1 MLPHDKRQFLKPTAT
16 DVYMGSFIQNYEDFF
31 NLAFGQP
38 PFAYQQRIALN
49 TEMPALINVPTGA
62 GKTAAILG
70 AWLWRRLKHP
80 QSVGRRL
87 VYCLPMR
94 TLVEQTRDVTRNA
107 IAELEQAGITE
118 TGRFKVRVLMG
129 GDVDNE
135 WESEPEGECI
145 IIGTQDML
153 LSRALNRGYALSRF
167 KWPVHFGLLNNDCL
181 WVFDEVQ
188 LMSEGLA
195 ASTQLQALR
204 EKMKTF
210 GACRSLWMSAT
221 LDREWLE
228 TIDFREQVPTLEQVT
243 LSEDDRR
250 TPVLADRLH
259 ARKTL
264 APAPTGCRMPE
275 GLARF
280 ALEHHTAGTQ
290 TLIVVNR
297 VARARETFAALESEC
312 AKLSPPPELK
322 LIHSR
327 FRPHDRREW
336 TDFLKEKP
344 DANGAGR
351 IIVATQV
358 IEAGIDISSRLLVTD
373 LAPYASLV
381 QRFGRCNR
389 EGEPEEARVF
399 WVDRPLIK
407 KLEKLDS
414 KETLDEKEAV
424 QIARPYETESL
435 ETARKLLLGITSAA
449 PADLESIEY
458 HDPYTPAHYPR
469 RRDIIDLF
477 DTTPDLSGN
486 DIDISRWIRGGE
498 ERDCLVAWRA
508 GVGDGKALDRK
519 TTPLFRDELCPVP
532 IHEIRE
538 FLKNRAAFTWDTLGG
553 KRGEGAWREIKPE
566 ELRVGMMLLMD
577 ASAKGYDA
585 IYGWRGNDAPKKQ
598 PDVLPVAGEKPGHLD
613 AYASD
618 PRSFLSYVQT
628 LEAHSREA
636 RDAAEKILTLLT
648 DLNLDEMTRAEVIK
662 ATHHHDWGKAH
673 NVFQTTMR
681 KGLKNAPAE
690 IQNVPDLLAKT
701 LGSNRHERPYFRH
714 ELASALALLQTG
726 ASSLCAY
733 LAAAHHGKVRLSIRA
748 MPGEKKPDKPDIKFA
763 RGIHDGDSLP
773 ATPLG
778 GGVTTAPV
786 TALDLEPMLLG
797 SLTPDKHSWLD
808 LAINLREQFGVF
820 RLGYLEALVR
830 AADVR
835 ASRDPQV
842 VLHRRNTDDNE

>member
-1 MLPHDKRQFLKPTAT
+1 MTST
-16 DVYMGSFIQNYEDFF
+16 IENYDEFF
-31 NLAFGQP
+31 NLAFGQSSAQA
-38 PFAYQQRIALN
+38 PFAYQRRVALDV
-49 TEMPALINVPTGA
+49 EMPALINVPTGA

-70 AWLWRRLKHP
+70 AWLWRRLKMP

-94 TLVEQTRDVTRNA
+94 TLVEQTEKVAREA
-107 IAELEQAGITE
+107 ITNLEAEYRRAE
-118 TGRFKVRVLMG
+118 KSPPSVRVLMG

-135 WESEPEGECI
+135 WESEPESECV

-195 ASTQLQALR
+195 ASTQLQAMR

-210 GACRSLWMSAT
+210 GSCRSLWMSAT
-221 LDREWLE
+221 LDREWLK
-228 TIDFREQVPTLEQVT
+228 TIDFREDVPALEQVA

-250 TPVLADRLH
+250 APVLAKRLH
-259 ARKTL
+259 ARKDL
-264 APAPTGCRMPE
+264 APAPASCRMPE

-290 TLIVVNR
+290 TLLVVNR

-312 AKLSPPPELK
+312 AKLTPPPELK

-327 FRPHDRREW
+327 FRPHDRRGW
-336 TDFLKEKP
+336 TASLNEKP
-344 DANGAGR
+344 DADGAGR

-358 IEAGIDISSRLLVTD
+358 VEAGLDISSRLLITD

-381 QRFGRCNR
+381 QRMGRCNR
-389 EGEPEEARVF
+389 AGEHAGARVF

-407 KLEKLDS
+407 KLEKLGGKD
-414 KETLDEKEAV
+414 ELDEKEAANV
-424 QIARPYETESL
+424 ARPYEAESL

-449 PADLESIEY
+449 PADLESIEH

-469 RRDIIDLF
+469 RRDIVDLF

-486 DIDISRWIRGGE
+486 DIDISRWIRGGD

-508 GVGDGKALDRK
+508 GVGDGQSLDRN
-519 TTPLFRDELCPVP
+519 TTPLSRDELCPVP
-532 IHEIRE
+532 IHELRE
-538 FLKNRAAFTWDTLGG
+538 FLKTRTAFTWDTLGG
-553 KRGEGAWREIKPE
+553 KRGEGAWRAIKPE

-577 ASAKGYDA
+577 ANAKGYDA

-598 PDVLPVAGEKPGHLD
+598 PDVPPVFNAKAEQLN

-636 RDAAEKILTLLT
+636 RVAAENILNLLT
-648 DLNLDEMTRAEVIK
+648 DLDLDEATRAEVVK

-673 NVFQTTMR
+673 DVFQTTMR

-714 ELASALALLQTG
+714 ELASALALLQVG
-726 ASSLCAY
+726 ASDLCAY

-748 MPGEKKPDKPDIKFA
+748 MPGEKKPDKAEIKFA
-763 RGIHDGDSLP
+763 RGIHDGDPLP
-773 ATPLG
+773 AAPLG
-778 GGVTTAPV
+778 DGVMTEPV
-786 TALDLEPMLLG
+786 KLDLEPMLLG
-797 SLTPDKHSWLD
+797 SLAPDKHSWLD
-808 LAINLREQFGVF
+808 LAINLRERFGVF
-820 RLGYLEALVR
+820 RLAYLEALVR

-835 ASRDPQV
+835 ASKFPDEVKWRKQ
-842 VLHRRNTDDNE
+842 DDND

>member
-1 MLPHDKRQFLKPTAT
+1 MLPHGKRQFLQPTASGL
-16 DVYMGSFIQNYEDFF
+16 YMVLATENYEDFF
-31 NLAFGQP
+31 NLAFGKS
-38 PFAYQQRIALN
+38 PFAYQQRVAL
-49 TEMPALINVPTGA
+49 EAEIPALINVPTGA

-70 AWLWRRLKHP
+70 AWLWRRLKSP

-94 TLVEQTRDVTRNA
+94 TLVEQTRDVARKA
-107 IAELEQAGITE
+107 IEQFEQASVTRK
-118 TGRFKVRVLMG
+118 GRFKVHVLMG

-135 WESEPEGECI
+135 WESEPERECV

-195 ASTQLQALR
+195 ASTQLQAMR
-204 EKMKTF
+204 EKMDTF

-221 LDREWLE
+221 LDREWLK
-228 TIDFREQVPTLEQVT
+228 TIDFREQVPTLEQVV

-250 TPVLADRLH
+250 TPVLAKRLH
-259 ARKTL
+259 ARKAL

-290 TLIVVNR
+290 TLVVVNR
-297 VARARETFAALESEC
+297 VARARETFAALENEC

-327 FRPHDRREW
+327 FRPHDRRGW
-336 TDFLKEKP
+336 TDSLNEKL
-344 DANGAGR
+344 DADGAGR
-351 IIVATQV
+351 IMVATQV
-358 IEAGIDISSRLLVTD
+358 VEAGLDLSSRLLITD
-373 LAPYASLV
+373 LAPYSSLV

-389 EGEPEEARVF
+389 AGEYEEARVF
-399 WVDRPLIK
+399 WVDRPLVK
-407 KLEKLDS
+407 KQEKLGGKD
-414 KETLDEKEAV
+414 ELDEKEASAV
-424 QIARPYETESL
+424 ARPYEAENL

-449 PADLESIEY
+449 PADLESIEH

-469 RRDIIDLF
+469 RRDIVDLF

-486 DIDISRWIRGGE
+486 DIDISRWIRGGN
-498 ERDCLVAWRA
+498 ERDCLIAWRA
-508 GVGDGKALDRK
+508 GIGDGKALNGN
-519 TTPLFRDELCPVP
+519 TTPPFRDELCPVP
-532 IHEIRE
+532 IHEMRE
-538 FLKNRAAFTWDTLGG
+538 FLKTREAFTWDTLGG
-553 KRGEGAWREIKPE
+553 KRGEGAWRGVKPE
-566 ELRVGMMLLMD
+566 ELRVGMMLLAD
-577 ASAKGYDA
+577 TSAKGYDA
-585 IYGWRGNDAPKKQ
+585 LYGWRGTDAPKKQ
-598 PDVLPVAGEKPGHLD
+598 PDVPPILGKKPGQLN

-618 PRSFLSYVQT
+618 PRSFTSYVQT

-636 RDAAEKILTLLT
+636 RNAAEELLADLDLDAA
-648 DLNLDEMTRAEVIK
+648 TRAEVVK

-673 NVFQTTMR
+673 NEFQKTMR
-681 KGLKNAPAE
+681 KGLKHAPAD

-701 LGSNRHERPYFRH
+701 LGNNRHERPYLRH

-726 ASSLCAY
+726 ASDLCAY

-763 RGIHDGDSLP
+763 RGIYDGDSLP
-773 ATPLG
+773 ATALG
-778 GGVTTAPV
+778 NGVTTAPV

-797 SLTPDKHSWLD
+797 SLTPGKRSWLN

-820 RLGYLEALVR
+820 RLAYLEALVR

-842 VLHRRNTDDNE
+842 VLHRRKTDDSE

>member
-1 MLPHDKRQFLKPTAT
+1 MVLAT
-16 DVYMGSFIQNYEDFF
+16 ENYEDFF
-31 NLAFGQP
+31 NLAFGKS
-38 PFAYQQRIALN
+38 PFAYQQRVALEA
-49 TEMPALINVPTGA
+49 EMPALINVPTGA

-70 AWLWRRLKHP
+70 AWLWRRLKSP

-94 TLVEQTRDVTRNA
+94 TLVEQTRDVARKA
-107 IAELEQAGITE
+107 IEQVEQASVTRKS
-118 TGRFKVRVLMG
+118 RFKVHVLMG

-135 WESEPEGECI
+135 WESEPERECV

-195 ASTQLQALR
+195 ASTQLQAMR
-204 EKMKTF
+204 EKMDTF
-210 GACRSLWMSAT
+210 GASRSLWMSAT
-221 LDREWLE
+221 LDREWLK
-228 TIDFREQVPTLEQVT
+228 TIDFREQVPTLEQVA

-250 TPVLADRLH
+250 TPVLAKRLH
-259 ARKTL
+259 ASKSL
-264 APAPTGCRMPE
+264 APAPTVCRMPE

-280 ALEHHTAGTQ
+280 AVGHHTAGTQ
-290 TLIVVNR
+290 TLVVVNR
-297 VARARETFAALESEC
+297 VARAREMFEALENEC

-327 FRPHDRREW
+327 FRPHDRRGW
-336 TDFLKEKP
+336 TDSLNEKP

-358 IEAGIDISSRLLVTD
+358 VEAGLDLSSRLLITD

-389 EGEPEEARVF
+389 AGEYEEARVF
-399 WVDRPLIK
+399 WIDRPLVK
-407 KLEKLDS
+407 KQEKLGGKD
-414 KETLDEKEAV
+414 KLDEKEASAV
-424 QIARPYETESL
+424 ARPYEAGSL

-458 HDPYTPAHYPR
+458 HEPYTPGYYPR
-469 RRDIIDLF
+469 RRDIVDLF

-508 GVGDGKALDRK
+508 GVGDGKALNGN

-532 IHEIRE
+532 IHEMRE
-538 FLKNRAAFTWDTLGG
+538 FLKTREAFTWDTLGG
-553 KRGEGAWREIKPE
+553 KRGEGAWRGVKPE
-566 ELRVGMMLLMD
+566 ELRVGMMLVVD
-577 ASAKGYDA
+577 TSAKGYDPL
-585 IYGWRGNDAPKKQ
+585 YGWRGTDAPKKQ
-598 PDVLPVAGEKPGHLD
+598 PDVLPVPGKKPGQLN

-618 PRSFLSYVQT
+618 PRSFTSYVQT

-636 RDAAEKILTLLT
+636 RNAAEKLVT
-648 DLNLDEMTRAEVIK
+648 DLDLDDATRAEVVK

-673 NVFQTTMR
+673 AVFQTTMR
-681 KGLKNAPAE
+681 KGLKDAPAE
-690 IQNVPDLLAKT
+690 LQDVPDLLAKT
-701 LGSNRHERPYFRH
+701 LGNNRHERPYFRH
-714 ELASALALLQTG
+714 ELASALALLQSG
-726 ASSLCAY
+726 ASDLCAY

-748 MPGEKKPDKPDIKFA
+748 MPGEKKPDKPEIKFA
-763 RGIHDGDSLP
+763 RGIHDGDLLP
-773 ATPLG
+773 TTLLG
-778 GGVTTAPV
+778 DGVTTEPV
-786 TALDLEPMLLG
+786 SLDLEPMLLG

-820 RLGYLEALVR
+820 RLAYLEALVR

-835 ASRDPQV
+835 ASKFPQYV
-842 VLHRRNTDDNE
+842 EWRKQDDNG

>member
-1 MLPHDKRQFLKPTAT
+1 MVSA
-16 DVYMGSFIQNYEDFF
+16 IQNYEDFF
-31 NLAFGQP
+31 NLAFGKS
-38 PFAYQQRIALN
+38 PFAYQQRIALD
-49 TEMPALINVPTGA
+49 TKIPALVNAPTGA

-70 AWLWRRLKHP
+70 AWLWRRQKSP

-94 TLVEQTRDVTRNA
+94 TLVEQTEKVAREAIKNLEVEYKNA
-107 IAELEQAGITE
+107 EKSLPS
-118 TGRFKVRVLMG
+118 VHVLMG

-135 WESEPEGECI
+135 WESEPERECV

-195 ASTQLQALR
+195 ASTQLQAMR
-204 EKMKTF
+204 EKMGTF
-210 GACRSLWMSAT
+210 GVSRSLWMSAT
-221 LDREWLE
+221 LDREWLKS
-228 TIDFREQVPTLEQVT
+228 IDFHEHVPTMEQVA

-250 TPVLADRLH
+250 APVLAKRLH
-259 ARKTL
+259 AIKSL

-280 ALEHHTAGTQ
+280 AIEHHTAGTQ
-290 TLIVVNR
+290 TLVVVNR
-297 VARARETFAALESEC
+297 VARAREMFAALENEC

-327 FRPHDRREW
+327 FRPHDRRGW
-336 TDFLKEKP
+336 TDSLNEKP

-351 IIVATQV
+351 IVVATQV
-358 IEAGIDISSRLLVTD
+358 VEAGLDLSSRLLITD

-389 EGEPEEARVF
+389 AGEYEEARVF

-407 KLEKLDS
+407 KLEKLDG

-424 QIARPYETESL
+424 QVARPYEAESL

-469 RRDIIDLF
+469 RRDIVDLF

-508 GVGDGKALDRK
+508 GVDDGKALDRN

-532 IHEIRE
+532 IHEMRE
-538 FLKNRAAFTWDTLGG
+538 FLKTREAFTWDTLGG
-553 KRGEGAWREIKPE
+553 RRGEGAWRVVKPE
-566 ELRVGMMLLMD
+566 ELRVGMMLLSD

-585 IYGWRGNDAPKKQ
+585 LYGWRGTDAPKKQ
-598 PDVLPVAGEKPGHLD
+598 PDVPPVLGKKPGQLN

-618 PRSFLSYVQT
+618 PRSFTSYVQT

-636 RDAAEKILTLLT
+636 RNAAEKLVAEL
-648 DLNLDEMTRAEVIK
+648 DLDETTRAEVVK

-673 NVFQTTMR
+673 DVFQTTMR
-681 KGLKNAPAE
+681 KGLKGAPAGL
-690 IQNVPDLLAKT
+690 QDVPDMLAKT
-701 LGSNRHERPYFRH
+701 LGNNRHERPYFRH

-726 ASSLCAY
+726 ASDLCAY

-748 MPGEKKPDKPDIKFA
+748 MPGERKPDKPDIKFA
-763 RGIHDGDSLP
+763 RGVHDGDTLP
-773 ATPLG
+773 TTLLG
-778 GGVTTAPV
+778 DGVTTEPV
-786 TALDLEPMLLG
+786 RLDLEPMLLG
-797 SLTPDKHSWLD
+797 SLTPDRHSWLD

-820 RLGYLEALVR
+820 RLAYLEALVR

-842 VLHRRNTDDNE
+842 VLHRRNTDDSE

>member
-1 MLPHDKRQFLKPTAT
+1 MPKNLLSCGVKIT
-16 DVYMGSFIQNYEDFF
+16 VNSNYQDFF
-31 NLAFGQP
+31 QQIFRED
-38 PFAYQQRIALN
+38 PFAYQRRVALD
-49 TEMPALINVPTGA
+49 TEMPALIDVPTGA

-70 AWLWRRLKHP
+70 AWLWRRLKSP

-94 TLVEQTRDVTRNA
+94 TLVEQTRDVARKA
-107 IAELEQAGITE
+107 IEQVEQASVTGK
-118 TGRFKVRVLMG
+118 GRFKVHVLMG

-135 WESEPEGECI
+135 WESEPECECV

-195 ASTQLQALR
+195 ASTQLQAMR
-204 EKMKTF
+204 EKMDTF
-210 GACRSLWMSAT
+210 GASRSLWMSAT
-221 LDREWLE
+221 LDREWLK

-250 TPVLADRLH
+250 TPVLAKRLH
-259 ARKTL
+259 ASKAL
-264 APAPTGCRMPE
+264 APAPAGCRMPE

-280 ALEHHTAGTQ
+280 ALECHTAGTQ
-290 TLIVVNR
+290 TLVVVNR
-297 VARARETFAALESEC
+297 VARAREIFAALENEC

-327 FRPHDRREW
+327 FRPHDRRGW
-336 TDFLKEKP
+336 TDSLKEKP
-344 DANGAGR
+344 DADSAGR

-358 IEAGIDISSRLLVTD
+358 VEAGLDLSSRLLVTD

-389 EGEPEEARVF
+389 AGEYEEARVF

-407 KLEKLDS
+407 KLEKLDG

-424 QIARPYETESL
+424 QVARPYEAESL

-458 HDPYTPAHYPR
+458 HDLYTPAHYPR
-469 RRDIIDLF
+469 RRDIVDLF

-508 GVGDGKALDRK
+508 GVGDGKALSGDI
-519 TTPLFRDELCPVP
+519 TPLFRDELCPVP
-532 IHEIRE
+532 IHEMRE
-538 FLKNRAAFTWDTLGG
+538 FLKTREAFTWDTLGG
-553 KRGEGAWREIKPE
+553 SRGEGAWRGVKPE
-566 ELRVGMMLLMD
+566 ELRVGMMLLLD

-585 IYGWRGNDAPKKQ
+585 LYGWRGTDASKKQ
-598 PDVLPVAGEKPGHLD
+598 PDVLPVPDKKPGRLN

-618 PRSFLSYVQT
+618 PRSFTSYVQT

-636 RDAAEKILTLLT
+636 RNAAEELVA
-648 DLNLDEMTRAEVIK
+648 DLDLDEATRAEVVK

-673 NVFQTTMR
+673 DVFQTTMR
-681 KGLKNAPAE
+681 KGLKGAPAGL
-690 IQNVPDLLAKT
+690 QDVPDLLAKT
-701 LGSNRHERPYFRH
+701 LGNNRHERPYFRH
-714 ELASALALLQTG
+714 ELASALALLQIG
-726 ASSLCAY
+726 ASDLCAY

-748 MPGEKKPDKPDIKFA
+748 MPGEKKPDKPGIKFA
-763 RGIHDGDSLP
+763 RGIYDGDSLP
-773 ATPLG
+773 ATVLG
-778 GGVTTAPV
+778 DGVTTELV
-786 TALDLEPMLLG
+786 SLDLEPMLLG

-808 LAINLREQFGVF
+808 LAINLRERFGVF
-820 RLGYLEALVR
+820 RLAYLEALVR

-835 ASRDPQV
+835 ASKFPHDVKWRKQ
-842 VLHRRNTDDNE
+842 DDGD

>member
-1 MLPHDKRQFLKPTAT
+1 MVLPTE
-16 DVYMGSFIQNYEDFF
+16 NYEDFF
-31 NLAFGQP
+31 NLAFGKS
-38 PFAYQQRIALN
+38 PFAYQQRVALEA
-49 TEMPALINVPTGA
+49 EMPALINVPTGA

-70 AWLWRRLKHP
+70 AWLWRRLKSP

-94 TLVEQTRDVTRNA
+94 TLVEQTRDVARKA
-107 IAELEQAGITE
+107 IEQFEQASVTRK
-118 TGRFKVRVLMG
+118 GRFKVHVLMG

-135 WESEPEGECI
+135 WESEPERECV

-195 ASTQLQALR
+195 ASTQLQAMR
-204 EKMKTF
+204 EKMDTF
-210 GACRSLWMSAT
+210 GASRSLWMSAT
-221 LDREWLE
+221 LDREWLK
-228 TIDFREQVPTLEQVT
+228 TIDFREQVLTLEQVA

-250 TPVLADRLH
+250 MPVLAKRLH
-259 ARKTL
+259 ASKSL
-264 APAPTGCRMPE
+264 APTPAGCRMPE

-290 TLIVVNR
+290 TLVVVNR
-297 VARARETFAALESEC
+297 VARAREMFAALKNEC
-312 AKLSPPPELK
+312 AKLSSPPALT

-327 FRPHDRREW
+327 FRPYDRRGW
-336 TDFLKEKP
+336 TDSLNEKP

-358 IEAGIDISSRLLVTD
+358 VEAGLDLSSRLLITD
-373 LAPYASLV
+373 LAPYSSLV

-389 EGEPEEARVF
+389 AGEYEEARVF
-399 WVDRPLIK
+399 WVDRPLVK
-407 KLEKLDS
+407 KQEKLGD
-414 KETLDEKEAV
+414 KDELDEKEASAV
-424 QIARPYETESL
+424 ARPYEAESL

-458 HDPYTPAHYPR
+458 HEPYTPAYYPR
-469 RRDIIDLF
+469 RRDIVDLF

-508 GVGDGKALDRK
+508 GVGDGKALNGN

-532 IHEIRE
+532 IHEMRE
-538 FLKNRAAFTWDTLGG
+538 FLKTREAFTWDTLGG
-553 KRGEGAWREIKPE
+553 KRGEGAWRGVKPE
-566 ELRVGMMLLMD
+566 ELRVGMMLVVD
-577 ASAKGYDA
+577 TSAKGYDPL
-585 IYGWRGNDAPKKQ
+585 YGWRGTDAPKKQ
-598 PDVLPVAGEKPGHLD
+598 PDVLPVPGKKPGQLN

-618 PRSFLSYVQT
+618 PRSFTSYVQT

-636 RDAAEKILTLLT
+636 RNAAEKLVT
-648 DLNLDEMTRAEVIK
+648 DLDLDDTTRAEVVK

-673 NVFQTTMR
+673 DVFQTTMR
-681 KGLKNAPAE
+681 KGLKDAPAE
-690 IQNVPDLLAKT
+690 LQDVPDLLAKT
-701 LGSNRHERPYFRH
+701 LGNNRHERPYFRH
-714 ELASALALLQTG
+714 ELASALALLQSG
-726 ASSLCAY
+726 ASDLCAY

-748 MPGEKKPDKPDIKFA
+748 MPGEKKPDKPEVKFA
-763 RGIHDGDSLP
+763 RGIHDGDLLP
-773 ATPLG
+773 TTLLG
-778 GGVTTAPV
+778 DGVTTEPV
-786 TALDLEPMLLG
+786 RLDLEPMLLG
-797 SLTPDKHSWLD
+797 SLTPDRHSWLD

-820 RLGYLEALVR
+820 RLAYLEALVR

-835 ASRDPQV
+835 ASKFPQHV
-842 VLHRRNTDDNE
+842 EWRRQDDNG

>member
-1 MLPHDKRQFLKPTAT
+1 MASTIQTYDDFFRRAFAEAHAATDGPSPFDYQTRLALKP
-16 DVYMGSFIQNYEDFF
+16 
-31 NLAFGQP
+31 
-38 PFAYQQRIALN
+38 AL
-49 TEMPALINVPTGA
+49 PALVNVPTGA
-62 GKTAAILG
+62 GKTAAIIG
-70 AWLWRRLKHP
+70 AWLWRRLKLP

-94 TLVEQTRDVTRNA
+94 TLVEQTRDVAQKA
-107 IAELEQAGITE
+107 IAQLEQADIIE
-118 TGRFKVRVLMG
+118 KGRFKVHVLMG

-135 WESEPEGECI
+135 WESEPEGEGI

-188 LMSEGLA
+188 LMGEGLA
-195 ASTQLQALR
+195 ASTQLQAMR
-204 EKMKTF
+204 EKMYTF
-210 GACRSLWMSAT
+210 GASRSLWMSAT
-221 LDREWLE
+221 LDREWLK
-228 TIDFREQVPTLEQVT
+228 TIDFREQVPTFEQVA

-250 TPVLADRLH
+250 TPVLAKRLH
-259 ARKTL
+259 ASKSL
-264 APAPTGCRMPE
+264 APAPKGCRMPE

-290 TLIVVNR
+290 TLVVVNR
-297 VARARETFAALESEC
+297 VARAREVFAALENEC
-312 AKLSPPPELK
+312 ANLSPPPELK

-327 FRPHDRREW
+327 FRPHDRRGW
-336 TDFLKEKP
+336 TDSLREKP
-344 DANGAGR
+344 DADGAGR

-358 IEAGIDISSRLLVTD
+358 VEAGLDLSSRLLITD

-389 EGEPEEARVF
+389 AGEYEEARVF

-407 KLEKLDS
+407 KLEKLDG
-414 KETLDEKEAV
+414 KETLDEKETV
-424 QIARPYETESL
+424 QVARPYEAESL

-469 RRDIIDLF
+469 RRDIVDLF

-486 DIDISRWIRGGE
+486 DIDISRWIRGGD

-508 GVGDGKALDRK
+508 GVGDGKTLDRN

-532 IHEIRE
+532 IHEMRE
-538 FLKNRAAFTWDTLGG
+538 FLKTREAFTWDTLGG
-553 KRGEGAWREIKPE
+553 KRGEGAWRGVRPE
-566 ELRVGMMLLMD
+566 ELRVGMMLLVD

-585 IYGWRGNDAPKKQ
+585 LYGWRGTDAPKKQ
-598 PDVLPVAGEKPGHLD
+598 LDVPPVLNKEPDQLN
-613 AYASD
+613 AYGGD
-618 PRSFLSYVQT
+618 PLSFTSTAKIKYVQT

-636 RDAAEKILTLLT
+636 RGAAETILKLLT
-648 DLNLDEMTRAEVIK
+648 GLNLDETTRAEVIK

-673 NVFQTTMR
+673 DVFQTTMR
-681 KGLKNAPAE
+681 KGLKGAPPGL
-690 IQNVPDLLAKT
+690 QDVPDLLAKT
-701 LGSNRHERPYFRH
+701 LGNNRHERPYFRH

-726 ASSLCAY
+726 ASDLCAY

-763 RGIHDGDSLP
+763 RGVHDGDTLP
-773 ATPLG
+773 TTLLG
-778 GGVTTAPV
+778 DGVTTEPV
-786 TALDLEPMLLG
+786 RLDLEPMLLG
-797 SLTPDKHSWLD
+797 SLTPDRHSWLD

-820 RLGYLEALVR
+820 RLAYLEALVR

-835 ASRDPQV
+835 ASKFPQDV
-842 VLHRRNTDDNE
+842 EWRK

>member
-1 MLPHDKRQFLKPTAT
+1 MLPHGKRQFLQPTASGL
-16 DVYMGSFIQNYEDFF
+16 YMVLATENYEDFF
-31 NLAFGQP
+31 NFAFGKS
-38 PFAYQQRIALN
+38 PFAYQQRVAL
-49 TEMPALINVPTGA
+49 EAEIPALINVPTGA

-70 AWLWRRLKHP
+70 AWLWRRLKSP

-94 TLVEQTRDVTRNA
+94 TLVEQTRDVARKA
-107 IAELEQAGITE
+107 IEQFEQASVTRK
-118 TGRFKVRVLMG
+118 GRFKVHVLMG

-135 WESEPEGECI
+135 WESEPEGEGI

-167 KWPVHFGLLNNDCL
+167 KWPIHFGLLNNDCL

-195 ASTQLQALR
+195 ASTQLQAMR
-204 EKMKTF
+204 EKMNTF

-221 LDREWLE
+221 LDREWLK
-228 TIDFREQVPTLEQVT
+228 TIDFHEQVPTLEQVV

-250 TPVLADRLH
+250 TPVLAKRLH
-259 ARKTL
+259 ARKAL

-280 ALEHHTAGTQ
+280 ALEHYTAGTQ
-290 TLIVVNR
+290 TLVVVNR
-297 VARARETFAALESEC
+297 VARARETFAALENEC

-327 FRPHDRREW
+327 FRPHDRRGW
-336 TDFLKEKP
+336 TDSLKEKP

-358 IEAGIDISSRLLVTD
+358 VEAGLDLSSRLLITD

-389 EGEPEEARVF
+389 AGEYEEARVF

-407 KLEKLDS
+407 KLEKLDG

-424 QIARPYETESL
+424 QVARPYEAESL
-435 ETARKLLLGITSAA
+435 KTARKLLLGITSAA

-458 HDPYTPAHYPR
+458 NDPYTPAHYPR
-469 RRDIIDLF
+469 RRDIVDLF

-508 GVGDGKALDRK
+508 GIGDGKALNGN

-532 IHEIRE
+532 IHEMRE
-538 FLKNRAAFTWDTLGG
+538 FLKTREAFTWDTLGG
-553 KRGEGAWREIKPE
+553 KRGEGAWRGVKPE
-566 ELRVGMMLLMD
+566 ELRVGMMLLVD
-577 ASAKGYDA
+577 TSARGYDA
-585 IYGWRGNDAPKKQ
+585 LYGWRGTDAPKKQ
-598 PDVLPVAGEKPGHLD
+598 PDVLPVPGKKLGQLN

-618 PRSFLSYVQT
+618 PRSFTSYVQT

-636 RDAAEKILTLLT
+636 RNAAEKILTLLA
-648 DLNLDEMTRAEVIK
+648 DLDLDGVTRAEVVK

-673 NVFQTTMR
+673 DVFQTTMR
-681 KGLKNAPAE
+681 KGLKNAPAD
-690 IQNVPDLLAKT
+690 IQNVPGLLAKT
-701 LGSNRHERPYFRH
+701 LGNNRHERPYFRH

-726 ASSLCAY
+726 ASDLCAY

-763 RGIHDGDSLP
+763 RGIHDGDPLP
-773 ATPLG
+773 TTLLG
-778 GGVTTAPV
+778 DGVTTEPV
-786 TALDLEPMLLG
+786 RLDLEPMLLG
-797 SLTPDKHSWLD
+797 SLTPDRHSWLD

-820 RLGYLEALVR
+820 RLAYLEALVR

-842 VLHRRNTDDNE
+842 VLHRKNTDDSE

>member
-1 MLPHDKRQFLKPTAT
+1 MVSA
-16 DVYMGSFIQNYEDFF
+16 IQHYDAFF
-31 NLAFGQP
+31 NLAFGQS
-38 PFAYQQRIALN
+38 PFAYQRRIATDAELA
-49 TEMPALINVPTGA
+49 ALINAPTGA

-70 AWLWRRLKHP
+70 AWLWRRRQSP
-80 QSVGRRL
+80 PSVGRRL

-94 TLVEQTRDVTRNA
+94 TLVEQTRGVARKAVTR
-107 IAELEQAGITE
+107 LEQAGVIE
-118 TGRFKVRVLMG
+118 EGRFKVHVLMG

-135 WESEPEGECI
+135 WESEPERECV

-195 ASTQLQALR
+195 ASTQLQAMR

-210 GACRSLWMSAT
+210 GSCRSLWMSAT
-221 LDREWLE
+221 LDREWLK
-228 TIDFREQVPTLEQVT
+228 TIDFREDVPALEQVA

-250 TPVLADRLH
+250 APVLAKRLH
-259 ARKTL
+259 ARKDL
-264 APAPTGCRMPE
+264 APAPASCRMPE

-290 TLIVVNR
+290 TLLVVNR

-312 AKLSPPPELK
+312 AKLTPPPELK

-327 FRPHDRREW
+327 FRPHDRRGW
-336 TDFLKEKP
+336 IDSLKEEP
-344 DANGAGR
+344 DAKGAGR
-351 IIVATQV
+351 IVVATQV
-358 IEAGIDISSRLLVTD
+358 VEAGLDISSRLLITD
-373 LAPYASLV
+373 LAPFASLV

-389 EGEPEEARVF
+389 AGEHAGARVF

-407 KLEKLDS
+407 KLEKLDG
-414 KETLDEKEAV
+414 KDELDEKEAANV
-424 QIARPYETESL
+424 ARPYEAESL
-435 ETARKLLLGITSAA
+435 ETARKLLLGVTSAA
-449 PADLESIEY
+449 PADLESIEH

-469 RRDIIDLF
+469 RRDIVDLF

-486 DIDISRWIRGGE
+486 DIDISRWIRGGD

-508 GVGDGKALDRK
+508 GVGDGQVLDRN

-532 IHEIRE
+532 IHELRE
-538 FLKNRAAFTWDTLGG
+538 FLKTRAAFTWDTLGG
-553 KRGEGAWREIKPE
+553 KRGEGAWRAIKPE

-577 ASAKGYDA
+577 AGAKGYDA
-585 IYGWRGNDAPKKQ
+585 RYGWRGADAPKKQ
-598 PDVLPVAGEKPGHLD
+598 PDVVPVLNEKAGRLN

-636 RDAAEKILTLLT
+636 RGAAENILSLLG
-648 DLNLDEMTRAEVIK
+648 DLDLDDPTRAEVVK

-673 NVFQTTMR
+673 DVFQTTMR

-726 ASSLCAY
+726 ASDLSAY

-748 MPGEKKPDKPDIKFA
+748 MPGEKKPDQSEIKFA

-773 ATPLG
+773 AASLG
-778 GGVTTAPV
+778 DGVTTEPV
-786 TALDLEPMLLG
+786 RLDLEPMLLG
-797 SLTPDKHSWLD
+797 SLAPDKHSWLD

-820 RLGYLEALVR
+820 RLAYLEALVR

-835 ASRDPQV
+835 ASEFPDEVKWRK
-842 VLHRRNTDDNE
+842 

>member
-1 MLPHDKRQFLKPTAT
+1 MASTIQTYDDFFRRAFAEAHAAT
-16 DVYMGSFIQNYEDFF
+16 DGPSPFGYQTR
-31 NLAFGQP
+31 LAIEP
-38 PFAYQQRIALN
+38 VL
-49 TEMPALINVPTGA
+49 PALVNVPTGA
-62 GKTAAILG
+62 GKTAAIIG
-70 AWLWRRLKHP
+70 AWLWRRLKLP
-80 QSVGRRL
+80 TSVGRRL

-94 TLVEQTRDVTRNA
+94 TLVEQTRDVAQKA
-107 IAELEQAGITE
+107 IAQLKQAEIIE
-118 TGRFKVRVLMG
+118 KSRFKVHVLMG

-135 WESEPEGECI
+135 WESEPERECV

-195 ASTQLQALR
+195 ASTQLQAMR
-204 EKMKTF
+204 EKMDTF
-210 GACRSLWMSAT
+210 GGCHSLWMSAT
-221 LDREWLE
+221 LDREWLK
-228 TIDFREQVPTLEQVT
+228 TIDFREQVPTLEQVA
-243 LSEDDRR
+243 LSEDDQR
-250 TPVLADRLH
+250 TPVLAKRLH
-259 ARKTL
+259 ASKSL

-290 TLIVVNR
+290 TLVVVNR
-297 VARARETFAALESEC
+297 VARAREVFAALENEC
-312 AKLSPPPELK
+312 PKLSPPELK

-327 FRPHDRREW
+327 FRPHDRRGW

-344 DANGAGR
+344 DTNGAGR
-351 IIVATQV
+351 ITVATQV
-358 IEAGIDISSRLLVTD
+358 VEAGLDLSSRLLITD

-389 EGEPEEARVF
+389 AGEYEEARVF

-407 KLEKLDS
+407 KLEKLDG
-414 KETLDEKEAV
+414 KETLAEKEVV
-424 QIARPYETESL
+424 QVARPYEAESL

-469 RRDIIDLF
+469 RRDIVDLF

-508 GVGDGKALDRK
+508 GVGDGKTLDRN

-532 IHEIRE
+532 IHEMRE
-538 FLKNRAAFTWDTLGG
+538 FLKTREAFTWDTLGG
-553 KRGEGAWREIKPE
+553 KRGEGAWRGVKSE
-566 ELRVGMMLLMD
+566 ELRVGMMLLAD

-585 IYGWRGNDAPKKQ
+585 LYGWRGTDAPKKQ
-598 PDVLPVAGEKPGHLD
+598 PDVLPVPGKKPGQLN

-618 PRSFLSYVQT
+618 PRSFTSYVQT

-636 RDAAEKILTLLT
+636 RNAAEKLVAKL
-648 DLNLDEMTRAEVIK
+648 DLDEATRAEVVK

-673 NVFQTTMR
+673 DVFQTTMR
-681 KGLKNAPAE
+681 KGLRSAPAGL
-690 IQNVPDLLAKT
+690 QDVPDLLAKT
-701 LGSNRHERPYFRH
+701 LGNNRHERPYFRH

-726 ASSLCAY
+726 ASDLCAY

-748 MPGEKKPDKPDIKFA
+748 MPGEKKPDKPEIKFA
-763 RGIHDGDSLP
+763 RGIHDGDPLP
-773 ATPLG
+773 ITLLG
-778 GGVTTAPV
+778 DGVTTEPV
-786 TALDLEPMLLG
+786 RLDLEPMLLG
-797 SLTPDKHSWLD
+797 SLTPDRHSWLD

-820 RLGYLEALVR
+820 RLAYLEALVR

-835 ASRDPQV
+835 ASRNPQV
-842 VLHRRNTDDNE
+842 VLHRRNIDDSE